1 MSNKKTNRSTRLLC
15 LVLAVTLTLSS
26 CAFIRKEP
34 AYEPNLSETVQTSQT
49 TESENETPIE
59 EKTEAESETEKESI
73 STEETFEIEL
83 EPITEEVTETEE
95 ETVVYYETMIIE
107 EDIFGD
113 YVAPETE
120 PPETEMLNNG
130 TDVTVPETDYD
141 FPEYDPTVPSG
152 NGHAPLALM
161 YHLVLDEPFSELES
175 LFVRPAELEGH
186 IQALIE
192 KGYAFIFADE
202 YAYSDRK
209 TVIMSFDDGYID
221 NYTEMFPIIK
231 KYNVKV
237 TVFMVAGYIGGGG
250 YLDSAMIKEMADSG
264 LVSFQSHT
272 VSHAGLPSLSP
283 DSQRYEFARSK
294 EIIESITGREV
305 KAICYP
311 SGRFNDGV
319 LAVASEYFEFGYTT
333 VSRMSTAGYPAL
345 ELPRLRVSR
354 GMSKSYFKGLL
365 P

>member
-1 MSNKKTNRSTRLLC
+1 MINKNTNKYLRLLC
-15 LVLAVTLTLSS
+15 LLMILFTLSS
-26 CAFIRKEP
+26 CAYLRKEP
-34 AYEPNLSETVQTSQT
+34 ITTQEETDEVQTS
-49 TESENETPIE
+49 ES
-59 EKTEAESETEKESI
+59 TEAESESETESVSETESE
-73 STEETFEIEL
+73 STSVEETFEIEL
-83 EPITEEVTETEE
+83 EPINEESTSEESEE
-95 ETVVYYETMIIE
+95 ETVFYYETEIIE
-107 EDIFGD
+107 ENIFGE

-120 PPETEMLNNG
+120 PPQTEAPKREP
-130 TDVTVPETDYD
+130 DVTVPETDQD
-141 FPEYDPTVPSG
+141 FPEYDPTVPTG
-152 NGHAPLALM
+152 NGYAPIALM
-161 YHLVLDEPFSELES
+161 YHLVLDEPFTELES

-192 KGYAFIFADE
+192 KDYAFIFADE

-250 YLDSAMIKEMADSG
+250 YLNADMIKEMSDSG

-272 VSHAGLPSLSP
+272 LNHAGLPSLSP
-283 DSQRYEFARSK
+283 DSQRYEFSRSND
-294 EIIESITGREV
+294 IIESITGREV

-311 SGRFNDGV
+311 SGRYNDGV
-319 LAVASEYFEFGYTT
+319 LAVASEYYDFGYTT
-333 VSRMSTAGYPAL
+333 VSRTSTAGYPAL

-354 GMSKSYFKGLL
+354 GMSKGYFKSIL